1 MEKLTYFCIV
11 KFDDLNNM
19 NYMNEKGKIVSFKTM
34 KWLFDIIL
42 VILVATLVLLL
53 LGSVLDIAGEKE
65 SVSGGAMVKGN
76 KADTIT
82 LVGDTDSSIS
92 NVHSSLKP
100 TGIEVKYEVTSE
112 QYKGTLIVWKILY
125 FLTLNL
131 MMLFVI
137 FVLFQIRNI
146 IRSVYRA
153 MGNEKT
159 NITNCVFSHKNIRRL
174 RYIAYGF
181 IIMPFIELGNYYL
194 DKYFLSHFIKIKDI
208 TISPLITMSDV
219 SWDYIL
225 VGLLFI
231 VLIEVF
237 RRGIVLQEENDLTV

>member
-1 MEKLTYFCIV
+1 
-11 KFDDLNNM
+11 
-19 NYMNEKGKIVSFKTM
+19 MNEKRKIVSFKTM

-42 VILVATLVLLL
+42 VILVATLALLL
-53 LGSVLDIAGEKE
+53 LSSVLDIAGDRE
-65 SVSGGAMVKGN
+65 SVSGIAMVSGN

-82 LVGDTDSSIS
+82 LVGDTDTSICS
-92 NVHSSLKP
+92 ARSALKP
-100 TGIEVKYEVTSE
+100 IGMKVQHTVISE
-112 QYKGTLIVWKILY
+112 QYKGVLIVWKILY

-131 MMLFVI
+131 MMLFFI

-208 TISPLITMSDV
+208 TISPIVDISSI

>member
-1 MEKLTYFCIV
+1 
-11 KFDDLNNM
+11 
-19 NYMNEKGKIVSFKTM
+19 MNEKRKIVSFKTM

-42 VILVATLVLLL
+42 VILVATLALLL
-53 LGSVLDIAGEKE
+53 LSSVLDIAGDRE
-65 SVSGGAMVKGN
+65 SVSGIAMVSGN

-82 LVGDTDSSIS
+82 LVGDTDTSIS
-92 NVHSSLKP
+92 SVHSALKP
-100 TGIEVKYEVTSE
+100 MGIKVQYNVSSE
-112 QYKGTLIVWKILY
+112 QYKGVLIVWKILY

-131 MMLFVI
+131 MMLFFI
-137 FVLFQIRNI
+137 FLLFQIRNI

-208 TISPLITMSDV
+208 TISPIVDISSI